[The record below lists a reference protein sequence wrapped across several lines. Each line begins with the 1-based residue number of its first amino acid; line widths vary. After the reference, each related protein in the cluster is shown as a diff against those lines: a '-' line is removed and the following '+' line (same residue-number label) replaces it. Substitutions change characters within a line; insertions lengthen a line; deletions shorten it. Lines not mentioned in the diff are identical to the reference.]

1 MKSTLARVLLAA
13 FLVVVLAGAWYGP
26 LDRVAMDQVDAG
38 LKRSL
43 ISFATARGLNGV
55 ISMIQGT
62 QVSVQPLGIGT
73 TFSIG
78 QILRPINDLTAQF
91 AELMLAASI
100 AFGVM
105 KALISIGSFWVISLL
120 VSVAGLS
127 WGWMQWRGRNV
138 PGWIGR
144 AFFLLLFVRFAVP
157 LVTVGSDAVFQRFL
171 LDDYTRSQKAIEGDR
186 DEFITL
192 APNIDENNAAKDAV
206 EGIRAWWSKINLG
219 ESVHKL
225 KNSVARVTEH
235 IVKLIVVFLMQT
247 LVIPLILL
255 WALYKGSLAVLP
267 ALENRLTQLVS
278 P

>member
-120 VSVAGLS
+120 VSVAGLY